1 MELLVESY
9 TAAEANIITE
19 SFNNHK
25 DMYLSGIFMESE
37 ITNRN
42 GRKYQKH
49 EMARAVE
56 SLNETIRVHGGVIG
70 EIDHPTNRLTSELK
84 YASHMITEVRMDGTK
99 GVGRM
104 KLMDTPSGLI
114 VKECI
119 KAGYRPGVSTRGAGN
134 VNSDGVVEN
143 FAIQTVDIVV
153 VQSAPNAL
161 PETVYE
167 SLENLKSGRKVLTLA
182 EAVKEDP
189 KAQKYFVKQ
198 FQKFLD
204 DLVRINNK

>member
-1 MELLVESY
+1 MELLIESY
-9 TAAEANIITE
+9 TAAEANMITE
-19 SFNNHK
+19 SLNNHK

-37 ITNRN
+37 IRNRN
-42 GRKYQKH
+42 GRMYKKT
-49 EMARAVE
+49 EMAKAVD
-56 SLNETIRVHGGVIG
+56 SLNETIRIHGGVIG

-84 YASHMITEVRMDGTK
+84 YASHLITEVRMDGNK
-99 GVGRM
+99 GVGKM
-104 KLMDTPSGLI
+104 KLLDTPSGII

-134 VNSDGVVEN
+134 VDSDGVVEN

-167 SLENLKSGRKVLTLA
+167 SLENLKSGRKALTLA
-182 EAVKEDP
+182 EAVREDP
-189 KAQKYFVKQ
+189 KAQKHLEKAILSFIDEIT
-198 FQKFLD
+198 KF
-204 DLVRINNK
+204 KK

>member
-1 MELLVESY
+1 MELLIESY

-19 SFNNHK
+19 SLNNHK
-25 DMYLSGIFMESE
+25 DMYLSGTFMESE
-37 ITNRN
+37 ILNRN

-49 EMARAVE
+49 EMSKAVD
-56 SLNETIRVHGGVIG
+56 SLNETIRTHGGVIG

-84 YASHMITEVRMDGTK
+84 YASHMITEVRMDNTR

-143 FAIQTVDIVV
+143 FAIQTIDIVV
-153 VQSAPNAL
+153 VQSAPGAL

-167 SLENLKSGRKVLTLA
+167 SLENMKSGRKALTLA
-182 EAVKEDP
+182 EAVREDP
-189 KAQKYFVKQ
+189 KAQKYLEKEILKVLDEIM
-198 FQKFLD
+198 KF
-204 DLVRINNK
+204 KK